1 MRTAQIVANLRIE
14 CSMAGLYE
22 MSAAVNQ
29 MLKVCQSWTLP
40 TLKNFKVLYSK
51 VVVDVWSDVEVLRA
65 WAIRSEKDVARGRKS
80 CVIGGDIES
89 RCLDILP
96 LSKIS
101 EEACWS

>member
-1 MRTAQIVANLRIE
+1 MQYGRLVRDERRCKPDAQSV
-14 CSMAGLYE
+14 SVMD
-22 MSAAVNQ
+22 
-29 MLKVCQSWTLP
+29 P
-40 TLKNFKVLYSK
+40 TYIKEFQGAYSK
-51 VVVDVWSDVEVLRA
+51 VVVDVRSDVEVLRA